1 MSDQLTEQL
10 NQLAVA
16 TVLMLFVQIL
26 PKIVVTRS
34 INISRVAMILLINA
48 LMRYEIMCKV

>member
-10 NQLAVA
+10 NQLAVV
-16 TVLMLFVQIL
+16 TVLMIFVQIL

-34 INISRVAMILLINA
+34 INILRVAMILLINA